1 MSNNIPLINGIRHS
15 WASIRVNLL
24 GRTVTGIT
32 AIKYDD
38 KVEKVNNYGAGN
50 MPVSRGYGKYE
61 ASASIT
67 LHHYEIDAIQ
77 RALGIGKRIQDIPPF
92 EITVSYLADNTD
104 QIVTHVLRN
113 CEFTSNKREVK
124 TGDTVIEVELELILS
139 HIEWM

>member
-15 WASIRVNLL
+15 WGSVRVNLL

-67 LHHYEIDAIQ
+67 LHSYEIDAIQ
-77 RALGIGKRIQDIPPF
+77 RVLGPGKRIQDIPPF
-92 EITVSYLADNTD
+92 DIVVSYLADNTD
-104 QIVTHVLRN
+104 QVVTHVLRN

-124 TGDTVIEVELELILS
+124 SGDTVIEAEFELILS
-139 HIEWM
+139 HIEWI